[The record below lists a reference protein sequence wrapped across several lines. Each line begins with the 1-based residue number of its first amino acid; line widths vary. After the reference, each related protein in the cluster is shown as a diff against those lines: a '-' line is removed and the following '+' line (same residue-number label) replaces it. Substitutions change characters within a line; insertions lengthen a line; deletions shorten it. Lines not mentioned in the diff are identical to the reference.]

1 LFLAAVLQANVSW
14 KTYLHPMGAR
24 VWHLRTLPAWQRTAT
39 ILLGEDDAAFLKF
52 LRDTLPED
60 ARLILP
66 PRTFNTA
73 YEHIGMMQY
82 FLIPRDIHNCG
93 RNEVKACVQ
102 RATGEKT
109 YILAVY
115 YFPPRDLAR
124 QTRRQIHY
132 DENRG
137 LFAPP

>member
-1 LFLAAVLQANVSW
+1 
-14 KTYLHPMGAR
+14 
-24 VWHLRTLPAWQRTAT
+24 
-39 ILLGEDDAAFLKF
+39 LKF